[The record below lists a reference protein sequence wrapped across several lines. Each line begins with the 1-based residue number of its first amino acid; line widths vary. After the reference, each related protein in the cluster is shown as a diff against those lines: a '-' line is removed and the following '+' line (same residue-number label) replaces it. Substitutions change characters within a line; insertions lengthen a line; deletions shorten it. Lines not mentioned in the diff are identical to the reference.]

1 MLSLDHLK
9 EAVMVAVVAAALVL
23 AASWALSQVQSLR
36 PYVELPL
43 NLNMA
48 LTLAALVAVS
58 HLVVGL
64 SPLSQRYCD
73 MACNSAYGR
82 LAPSML

>member
-1 MLSLDHLK
+1 MLSLDHVK

-23 AASWALSQVQSLR
+23 AASWALSKLEVVR

-43 NLNMA
+43 NVNMGLA
-48 LTLAALVAVS
+48 LAALIAVV
-58 HLVVGL
+58 HLVIGL
-64 SPLSQRYCD
+64 TPLSQRYCD